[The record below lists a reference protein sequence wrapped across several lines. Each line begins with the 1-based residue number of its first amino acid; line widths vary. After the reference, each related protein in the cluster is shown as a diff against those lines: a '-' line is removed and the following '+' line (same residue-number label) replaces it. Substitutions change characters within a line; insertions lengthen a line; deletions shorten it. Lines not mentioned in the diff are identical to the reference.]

1 MEYDIEIDV
10 TSTKELIDSDEQVL
24 LIDCRKP
31 HEIAIC
37 RLEGAMEIPMRK
49 TKKRL
54 AELEP
59 FKDQRIVVYGHLGG
73 RSLQVAKLLRKH
85 GFTTAQNMTGGID
98 KWSLEV
104 DPSVAR
110 Y

>member
-59 FKDQRIVVYGHLGG
+59 FKGQRIVVY
-73 RSLQVAKLLRKH
+73 
-85 GFTTAQNMTGGID
+85 
-98 KWSLEV
+98 
-104 DPSVAR
+104 
-110 Y
+110 